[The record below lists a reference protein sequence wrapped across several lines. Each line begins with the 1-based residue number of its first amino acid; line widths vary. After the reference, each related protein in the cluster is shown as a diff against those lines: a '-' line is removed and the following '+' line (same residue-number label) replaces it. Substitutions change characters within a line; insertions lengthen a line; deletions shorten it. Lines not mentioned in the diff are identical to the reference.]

1 MSTIVERLTKALE
14 RHTDDDV
21 VPAPAI
27 TAYPHNVMD
36 AKYTIVIRADQHGGV
51 VEFLA
56 PRGFSGG
63 HSRFASTSVKAVDR
77 AIRDA
82 ADKHKVL
89 RQRWIH

>member
-14 RHTDDDV
+14 RHTDGDV
-21 VPAPAI
+21 FPAPAI
-27 TAYPHNVMD
+27 TAYPHNVRD
-36 AKYTIVIRADQHGGV
+36 AKCTIIIRADQHGGV

-63 HSRFASTSVKAVDR
+63 FSRFVGTSVKAVDR

-82 ADKHKVL
+82 ADQHEVL
-89 RQRWIH
+89 RRKWRH